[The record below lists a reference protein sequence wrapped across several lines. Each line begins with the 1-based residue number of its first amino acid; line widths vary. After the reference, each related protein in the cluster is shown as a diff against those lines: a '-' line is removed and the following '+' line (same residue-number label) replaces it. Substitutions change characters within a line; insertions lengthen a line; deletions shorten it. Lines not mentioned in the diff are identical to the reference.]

1 MKNTKKRN
9 LKIRKYL
16 ILACLV
22 IALLLIIKA
31 IVFVAEYFSV
41 PDAPDD
47 GIDYPVRGI
56 DVSHYQGDIDWPTLA
71 DQNIAF
77 VFIKATEGSSHVD
90 KNFEYNWEGATD
102 THLKVGA
109 YHFLSFESS
118 GETQAENFISNVPK
132 ESSSLPPVID
142 LELYG
147 DFISNHPSQETV
159 DSIIQPMLQ
168 MLEDHYDKKPIIYTT
183 SALYEEYVKGNY
195 DNDIWLADLSFPET
209 LPDGSDWKFLQ
220 YSFEGKL
227 EGYSGYLPHLD
238 LNVYNGSKLD
248 FVREY

>member
-1 MKNTKKRN
+1 MKNTKLRN
-9 LKIRKYL
+9 LKARKYL
-16 ILACLV
+16 ILACLIV
-22 IALLLIIKA
+22 IILLAVKIILIA
-31 IVFVAEYFSV
+31 AEYLSI

-47 GIDYPVRGI
+47 DIDYPVRGI
-56 DVSHYQGDIDWPTLA
+56 DVSHYQGNIDWPTLA
-71 DQNIAF
+71 DQNISF

-90 KNFEYNWEGATD
+90 KNFAYNWAGARD

-109 YHFLSFESS
+109 YHFMSFESS
-118 GETQAENFISNVPK
+118 GESQAENFISNVPRK
-132 ESSSLPPVID
+132 SNALPPVVD

-147 DFISNHPSQETV
+147 NFISSHPSQETV
-159 DSIIQPMLQ
+159 DSIISPL
-168 MLEDHYDKKPIIYTT
+168 LEKLEAHYGKKPIIYTT
-183 SALYEEYVKGNY
+183 SALYKQYVKGNY
-195 DNDIWLADLSFPET
+195 DNDIWLADLSFPKT

-248 FVREY
+248 FVLEY

>member
-16 ILACLV
+16 IPACLV

-109 YHFLSFESS
+109 YHFISFESS

-183 SALYEEYVKGNY
+183 SALYGGYVKGNY